1 MARSNRNARRPAPAG
16 TVPRLMVLSSA
27 VIVAAYAVGYS
38 HTEAAARQAFI
49 PPPTATQ
56 ATGAAAS
63 AAQAGTTSNASASG
77 AGSAN
82 ASSSTPS
89 GASATAPSATT
100 PAAPKATATK
110 YRNGTFT
117 AQGWGPHGPIT
128 VAVVIQ
134 GGRIVSANVTQCGTT
149 YPCQY
154 ISPLV
159 GEVVQNQGP
168 PTDYVSGATA
178 SSMAY
183 YQAVT
188 QALAKA

>member
-1 MARSNRNARRPAPAG
+1 MARPSRNGRRPKAAG
-16 TVPRLMVLSSA
+16 TAPRLMVLSSA
-27 VIVAAYAVGYS
+27 VIVAAYAVGYA
-38 HTEAAARQAFI
+38 HTEAAARQATI
-49 PPPTATQ
+49 LPPALTQ
-56 ATGAAAS
+56 SAGTGAAPAAS
-63 AAQAGTTSNASASG
+63 SASQTSATSSASG
-77 AGSAN
+77 
-82 ASSSTPS
+82 S
-89 GASATAPSATT
+89 GTGTAASATSAGAASSTNSTT
-100 PAAPKATATK
+100 PKATPTK

-117 AQGWGPHGPIT
+117 AQGWGLHGPIT

-149 YPCQY
+149 YPCAY

-178 SSMAY
+178 SSDAY

-188 QALAKA
+188 QALAQA